1 MQLEIRDL
9 RVHYG
14 KVEAVKGVSMSLAK
28 GGIITLIGANGA
40 GKSSILKAISG
51 LVKLSSGE
59 ILYDGNRIEH
69 LASPHRVVEMGIVNV
84 PEGRRLFK
92 LMTVKENLRLGA
104 YLDSDS
110 RRIAQGIEEVFARFP
125 ILREKQAQAAGKL
138 SGGQQQMVAIG
149 RALMARP
156 KVLLMDEPSLGL
168 SPKMIDEI
176 AELITALR
184 ASGLSIILVEQNANL
199 ALQLSDYGYVLETG
213 SIVLAG
219 PSKDLLSNPDVARAY
234 LGA

>member
-1 MQLEIRDL
+1 MLLEVRNL
-9 RVHYG
+9 HVHYG
-14 KVEAVKGVSMSLAK
+14 KVEAVKGVSLALKK

-51 LVKLSSGE
+51 VVKPSRGE
-59 ILYDGNRIEH
+59 IHYDGKRIDGRSANRIVG
-69 LASPHRVVEMGIVNV
+69 AGIVNV

-92 LMTVKENLRLGA
+92 LMSVRENLRLGA
-104 YLDSDS
+104 YLGRD
-110 RRIAQGIEEVFARFP
+110 RAQIRQDMEEVFERFP
-125 ILREKQAQAAGKL
+125 ILREKQNQAAGKL

-176 AELITALR
+176 AELVTELR
-184 ASGLSIILVEQNANL
+184 NSGLSIVLVEQNANL
-199 ALQLSDYGYVLETG
+199 ALQLSDFGYVLETG
-213 SIVLAG
+213 AIALEG
-219 PSKDLLSNPDVARAY
+219 PSDQLLRDPEVARAY

>member
-1 MQLEIRDL
+1 MLLEVKNL

-14 KVEAVKGVSMSLAK
+14 KVEAVKGVSLSLEQ
-28 GGIITLIGANGA
+28 GQIITLIGANGA

-51 LVKLSSGE
+51 LVKPSSGE
-59 ILYDGNRIEH
+59 VHYEGRRIDGQPANRI
-69 LASPHRVVEMGIVNV
+69 VGMGIVNV
-84 PEGRRLFK
+84 PEGRKLFK
-92 LMTVKENLRLGA
+92 LMTVRENLRLGA
-104 YLDSDS
+104 YLDTDS
-110 RRIAQGIEEVFARFP
+110 RRVAEGIEKVFERFP
-125 ILREKQAQAAGKL
+125 ILREKQNQPSGKL

-176 AELITALR
+176 AELIVELR
-184 ASGLSIILVEQNANL
+184 QAGLSIVLVEQNANL
-199 ALQLSDYGYVLETG
+199 ALHLADHGYVLETG
-213 SIVLAG
+213 SIALQG
-219 PSKDLLSNPDVARAY
+219 PSDRLLSDPEVARAY

>member
-1 MQLEIRDL
+1 MLLEVKGL
-9 RVHYG
+9 KVHYG
-14 KVEAVKGVSMSLAK
+14 KVEAVKGVSMGLPE

-51 LVKLSSGE
+51 LAKATAGEVRLNSQVISGRPAHE
-59 ILYDGNRIEH
+59 IVG
-69 LASPHRVVEMGIVNV
+69 MGIVNV
-84 PEGRRLFK
+84 PEGRKLFK
-92 LMTVKENLRLGA
+92 LMTVKENLRIGA
-104 YLDSDS
+104 YLDTD
-110 RRIAQGIEEVFARFP
+110 RARIAKGIEEVFERFP
-125 ILREKQAQAAGKL
+125 ILREKQNQAAGKL

-176 AELITALR
+176 AVLITELR
-184 ASGLSIILVEQNANL
+184 NSGLSIVLVEQNASL
-199 ALQLSDYGYVLETG
+199 ALQLSDHGYVLETG
-213 SIVLAG
+213 LIALEG
-219 PSKDLLSNPDVARAY
+219 PSRDLFNDPEVARAY

>member
-1 MQLEIRDL
+1 MLLEVRNL
-9 RVHYG
+9 HVHYG
-14 KVEAVKGVSMSLAK
+14 KVEAVKGVSLALKK

-51 LVKLSSGE
+51 VVKPSGGE
-59 ILYDGNRIEH
+59 IHYDGKRIDGRSANRIVG
-69 LASPHRVVEMGIVNV
+69 AGIVNV

-92 LMTVKENLRLGA
+92 LMSVRENLRLGA
-104 YLDSDS
+104 YLGRD
-110 RRIAQGIEEVFARFP
+110 RAQIRQDMEEVFERFP
-125 ILREKQAQAAGKL
+125 ILREKQNQAAGKL

-176 AELITALR
+176 AELVTELR
-184 ASGLSIILVEQNANL
+184 NSGLSIVLVEQNANL
-199 ALQLSDYGYVLETG
+199 ALQLSDFGYVLETG
-213 SIVLAG
+213 AIALEG
-219 PSKDLLSNPDVARAY
+219 PADQLLRDPEVARAY

>member
-1 MQLEIRDL
+1 MLLEVRNL

-14 KVEAVKGVSMSLAK
+14 KVEAVKGVSLQLGQSQ
-28 GGIITLIGANGA
+28 IITLIGANGA

-51 LVKLSSGE
+51 LVRPSSGE
-59 ILYDGNRIEH
+59 VHYEGRRIDGQPAN
-69 LASPHRVVEMGIVNV
+69 RVVGMGIVTV

-92 LMTVKENLRLGA
+92 LMTVRENLRLGA
-104 YLDSDS
+104 YLDRDAT
-110 RRIAQGIEEVFARFP
+110 RIAQGIEEVFERFP
-125 ILREKQAQAAGKL
+125 ILREKQNQPSGKL

-149 RALMARP
+149 QALMARP

-176 AELITALR
+176 AELITELR
-184 ASGLSIILVEQNANL
+184 ASGLSIVLVEQNANL
-199 ALQLSDYGYVLETG
+199 ALQLSDHGYVLETG
-213 SIVLAG
+213 SIALEG
-219 PSKDLLSNPDVARAY
+219 PSSQLLSDPQVARAY

>member
-1 MQLEIRDL
+1 MLLEVRNL
-9 RVHYG
+9 HVHYG
-14 KVEAVKGVSMSLAK
+14 KVEAVKGVSLALKK

-51 LVKLSSGE
+51 VVKPSGGE
-59 ILYDGNRIEH
+59 IHYDGKRIDGRSANRIVG
-69 LASPHRVVEMGIVNV
+69 AGIVNV

-92 LMTVKENLRLGA
+92 LMSVRENLRLGA
-104 YLDSDS
+104 YLGHD
-110 RRIAQGIEEVFARFP
+110 RAQIRQDMEEVFERFP
-125 ILREKQAQAAGKL
+125 ILREKQNQAAGKL

-176 AELITALR
+176 AELVTELR
-184 ASGLSIILVEQNANL
+184 SSGLSIVLVEQNANL
-199 ALQLSDYGYVLETG
+199 ALQLSDFGYVLETG
-213 SIVLAG
+213 AIALEG
-219 PSKDLLSNPDVARAY
+219 PSDQLLRDPEVARAY

>member
-1 MQLEIRDL
+1 MLLEVRNL

-14 KVEAVKGVSMSLAK
+14 KVEAVKGVSLQLGQSQ
-28 GGIITLIGANGA
+28 IITLIGANGA

-51 LVKLSSGE
+51 LVRPSSGE
-59 ILYDGNRIEH
+59 VHYEGRRIDGQPAN
-69 LASPHRVVEMGIVNV
+69 RVVGMGIVTV

-92 LMTVKENLRLGA
+92 LMTVRENLRLGA
-104 YLDSDS
+104 YLDRDAT
-110 RRIAQGIEEVFARFP
+110 RIAQGIEEVFERFP
-125 ILREKQAQAAGKL
+125 ILREKQNQPSGKL

-176 AELITALR
+176 AELITELR
-184 ASGLSIILVEQNANL
+184 ASGLSIVLVEQNANL
-199 ALQLSDYGYVLETG
+199 ALQLSDHGYVLETG
-213 SIVLAG
+213 SIALEG
-219 PSKDLLSNPDVARAY
+219 PSSQLLSDPQVGRAY

>member
-1 MQLEIRDL
+1 MLLEVRNL
-9 RVHYG
+9 HVHYG
-14 KVEAVKGVSMSLAK
+14 KVEAVKGVSLALKK

-51 LVKLSSGE
+51 VVKPSRGE
-59 ILYDGNRIEH
+59 IHYDGKRIDGRSANRIVG
-69 LASPHRVVEMGIVNV
+69 AGIVNV

-92 LMTVKENLRLGA
+92 LMSVRENLRLGA
-104 YLDSDS
+104 YLGRD
-110 RRIAQGIEEVFARFP
+110 RAQIRQDMEEVFERFP
-125 ILREKQAQAAGKL
+125 ILREKQNQAAGKL

-176 AELITALR
+176 AELVTELR
-184 ASGLSIILVEQNANL
+184 NSGLSIVLVEQNANL
-199 ALQLSDYGYVLETG
+199 ALQLSDFGYVLETG
-213 SIVLAG
+213 AIALEG
-219 PSKDLLSNPDVARAY
+219 PADQLLRDPEVARAY

>member
-1 MQLEIRDL
+1 MLLEVRDL

-14 KVEAVKGVSMSLAK
+14 KVEAVKGVSLGLEK
-28 GGIITLIGANGA
+28 GGIVTLIGANGA

-51 LVKLSSGE
+51 LVTPSGGE
-59 ILYDGNRIEH
+59 VLYDGRPIQGQAANRI
-69 LASPHRVVEMGIVNV
+69 VGMGVVNV

-92 LMTVKENLRLGA
+92 LMTVRENLRLGA
-104 YLDSDS
+104 YLG
-110 RRIAQGIEEVFARFP
+110 RGRAEIARGIEEVFERFP
-125 ILREKQAQAAGKL
+125 ILREKQNQPAGKL

-168 SPKMIDEI
+168 SPRMIDDI
-176 AELITALR
+176 ADLVRELR
-184 ASGLSIILVEQNANL
+184 GSGLSIVLVEQNANL
-199 ALQLSDYGYVLETG
+199 ALQLADHGYVLETG
-213 SIVLAG
+213 SIALEG
-219 PSKDLLSNPDVARAY
+219 PSDRLLSDPEVARAY

>member
-1 MQLEIRDL
+1 MLLEVRDL
-9 RVHYG
+9 HVHYG
-14 KVEAVKGVSMSLAK
+14 KVEAVKGVALK
-28 GGIITLIGANGA
+28 LGQCQIITLIGANGA

-51 LVKLSSGE
+51 LVKPSSGE
-59 ILYDGNRIEH
+59 VHYDGRRIDGQP
-69 LASPHRVVEMGIVNV
+69 ANRVVGMGIVTV

-92 LMTVKENLRLGA
+92 LMTVRENLRLGA
-104 YLDSDS
+104 YLDRDAT
-110 RRIAQGIEEVFARFP
+110 RIAQGIEEVFERFP
-125 ILREKQAQAAGKL
+125 ILREKQNQPSGKL

-176 AELITALR
+176 AELITGLR
-184 ASGLSIILVEQNANL
+184 ASGLSIVLVEQNANL
-199 ALQLSDYGYVLETG
+199 ALQLSDHGYVLETG
-213 SIVLAG
+213 SIALEG
-219 PSKDLLSNPDVARAY
+219 PSDRLLSDPQVAKAY

>member
-1 MQLEIRDL
+1 MLLEVRNL

-14 KVEAVKGVSMSLAK
+14 KVEAVKGVSLQLGQSQ
-28 GGIITLIGANGA
+28 IITLIGANGA

-51 LVKLSSGE
+51 LVRPSSGE
-59 ILYDGNRIEH
+59 VHYEGRRIDGQPAN
-69 LASPHRVVEMGIVNV
+69 RVVGMGIVTV

-92 LMTVKENLRLGA
+92 LMTVRENLRLGA
-104 YLDSDS
+104 YLDRDAT
-110 RRIAQGIEEVFARFP
+110 RIAQGIEEVFERFP
-125 ILREKQAQAAGKL
+125 ILREKQNQPSGKL

-176 AELITALR
+176 AELITELR
-184 ASGLSIILVEQNANL
+184 ASGLSIVLVEQNANL
-199 ALQLSDYGYVLETG
+199 ALQLSDHGYGLETG
-213 SIVLAG
+213 SIALEG
-219 PSKDLLSNPDVARAY
+219 PSSQLLSDPQVARAY

>member
-1 MQLEIRDL
+1 MLLEIRNL
-9 RVHYG
+9 RVSYG
-14 KVEAVKGVSMSLAK
+14 KVAAVKGVSMSLEK

-40 GKSSILKAISG
+40 GKTSILKAISG
-51 LVKLSSGE
+51 LVKPSSGE
-59 ILYDGNRIEH
+59 ILYEGKRIDGQPANRI
-69 LASPHRVVEMGIVNV
+69 VGMGIVTV

-92 LMTVKENLRLGA
+92 LMTVRENLRLGA
-104 YLDSDS
+104 YLDRDHA
-110 RRIAQGIEEVFARFP
+110 RINKGIEEVFDRFP
-125 ILREKQAQAAGKL
+125 ILREKQNQPSGKL

-149 RALMARP
+149 RALMAQP

-176 AELITALR
+176 AELISGMR
-184 ASGLSIILVEQNANL
+184 ASGLSIVLVEQNANL

-213 SIVLAG
+213 SIALEG
-219 PSKDLLSNPDVARAY
+219 PSQNLLRDPEVARAY

>member
-1 MQLEIRDL
+1 MLLEVRNL

-14 KVEAVKGVSMSLAK
+14 KVEAVKGVSLSLEQ
-28 GGIITLIGANGA
+28 GQIITLIGANGA

-51 LVKLSSGE
+51 LVKPSSGE
-59 ILYDGNRIEH
+59 VLYEGRRIDGQPANRI
-69 LASPHRVVEMGIVNV
+69 VGMGIVNV
-84 PEGRRLFK
+84 PEGRKLFK
-92 LMTVKENLRLGA
+92 LMTVRENLRLGA
-104 YLDSDS
+104 YLDTDS
-110 RRIAQGIEEVFARFP
+110 RRVAEGIEKVFDRFP
-125 ILREKQAQAAGKL
+125 VLREKQHQPAGKL

-176 AELITALR
+176 AALIIELRQA
-184 ASGLSIILVEQNANL
+184 GLSIVLVEQNANL
-199 ALQLSDYGYVLETG
+199 ALHLSDHGYVLETG
-213 SIVLAG
+213 SIALQGA
-219 PSKDLLSNPDVARAY
+219 SDRLLSDPEVARAY

>member
-1 MQLEIRDL
+1 MLLEVRNL

-14 KVEAVKGVSMSLAK
+14 KVKAVKGISMSLEK

-51 LVKLSSGE
+51 LVKTGGGE
-59 ILYDGNRIEH
+59 ILHDGKRIDGQP
-69 LASPHRVVEMGIVNV
+69 AHRIVGMGIVHV
-84 PEGRRLFK
+84 PEGRQLFK
-92 LMTVKENLRLGA
+92 LMTVRENLRLGA
-104 YLDSDS
+104 YLDRDHA
-110 RRIAQGIEEVFARFP
+110 RINRGMEEVFERFP
-125 ILREKQAQAAGKL
+125 VLREKQNQPAGKL
-138 SGGQQQMVAIG
+138 SGGQQQMVAVG
-149 RALMARP
+149 RALMAQP

-168 SPKMIDEI
+168 SPK
-176 AELITALR
+176 LIEEVAGLISSLR

-213 SIVLAG
+213 SIALEG
-219 PSKDLLSNPDVARAY
+219 PSKELLSNPEVARAY

>member
-1 MQLEIRDL
+1 MLLEVRNL

-14 KVEAVKGVSMSLAK
+14 KVEAVKGVSLALPE
-28 GGIITLIGANGA
+28 GGIVTLIGANGA

-51 LVKLSSGE
+51 LVKPSSGE
-59 ILYDGNRIEH
+59 ITFAGSRIDGQGAAAI
-69 LASPHRVVEMGIVNV
+69 VGMGIVMV

-92 LMTVKENLRLGA
+92 LMTVRENLRLGA
-104 YLDSDS
+104 YLDRDHA
-110 RRIAQGIEEVFARFP
+110 RIGAGIEDVFRRFP
-125 ILREKQAQAAGKL
+125 ILREKQNQPAGKL

-168 SPKMIDEI
+168 SPKLIDEI
-176 AELITALR
+176 AGLISELR
-184 ASGLSIILVEQNANL
+184 ASGLSIVLVEQNANL
-199 ALQLSDYGYVLETG
+199 ALQLSDHGYVLETG
-213 SIVLAG
+213 AISVEG
-219 PSKDLLSNPDVARAY
+219 PSKRLLTDPEVARAY